1 MLSLTEI
8 KKVANQGPFFPNW
21 QSLNQ
26 FEIPAWFKEAKFGI
40 FIHWGLYSI
49 PAFNNEWYSRNMYI
63 EGHPEFDHHRQTYGP
78 QYKFGYQD
86 FIPLFTAENFNPE
99 EWVSLF
105 KQAGAKYIFPVAEH
119 HDGFQMYNSEI
130 SHFNA
135 VEMGPKRDIL
145 KELKQSSEAAG
156 LHFCTSSHRAEHWFF
171 FGHGKEFT
179 SDVKEPLEKGDFY
192 WPAMPEP
199 DNQALYSEP
208 YPTAEFLEDW
218 LLRTCEIIEQYQPE
232 ILYFD
237 WWIQHAAF
245 KESLQL
251 LAAFYYNRGVQWNRP
266 TSISYKHDAMMFGSG
281 IVEIERGKFADSQPF
296 YWQTDTAIARNS
308 WCYTTTL
315 DYKTPKEILHDL
327 IEVVSKNGNLLLNVG
342 PKGNGEIPQRDR
354 EILET
359 LGAWLAVNGAAI
371 YKSKPW
377 RKAGEGPTQLKSG
390 QFQEASI
397 QNYTS
402 KDIRFTVQGDSI
414 YAIFMEP
421 PQGTAWI
428 KSLGDSQDQ
437 NIPEF
442 HGIIKRIILLENSEE
457 LVWQKSQQGLQV
469 NLPKLT
475 TELPIV
481 LKIQIE

>member
-1 MLSLTEI
+1 MLSLAEI
-8 KKVANQGPFFPNW
+8 KKIANQGPFFPNW
-21 QSLNQ
+21 QSLKQ
-26 FEIPAWFKEAKFGI
+26 FEIPTWFKEAKFGI

-63 EGHPEFDHHRQTYGP
+63 EGHPEFNHHRQTYGP
-78 QYKFGYQD
+78 QDKFGYQD
-86 FIPLFTAENFNPE
+86 FIPLFTAEKFHPE

-135 VEMGPKRDIL
+135 AEMGPKRDIL
-145 KELKQSSEAAG
+145 KELKHSSEAAG

-179 SDVKEPLEKGDFY
+179 SDVREPLEKGDFY

-208 YPTAEFLEDW
+208 YPTDEFLEDW

-251 LAAFYYNRGVQWNRP
+251 LAAFYYNRGAQWQRP

-377 RKAGEGPTQLKSG
+377 RKAGEGPTKLKSG

-397 QNYTS
+397 QTYTS
-402 KDIRFTVQGDSI
+402 EDIRFTVQGDSI

-442 HGIIKRIILLENSEE
+442 HGIIKKITLLENSEE

-469 NLPKLT
+469 NVPKLA